1 MSDNVLMHLI
11 GKIPK
16 PSTAVLV
23 LLKVLL
29 CIIPIA
35 MIAVGAEHLDDC
47 PRQRYIPVYLIV
59 MGVFF
64 MLLVISVYLPCTRQ
78 PKDGPPNPL
87 YRLCL
92 GWNVLL
98 AVFLVTWF
106 IAGNVWIY
114 SIYKP
119 NYHKN
124 ITMPEPYCDKRL
136 YQFAFWTMTLVY
148 ILVGVIVALG
158 FLVLVCL
165 YLFGQADPDDYI

>member
-1 MSDNVLMHLI
+1 MSDSVLVHVI
-11 GKIPK
+11 GKIPQ

-47 PRQRYIPVYLIV
+47 PRQRNIPVYLIV
-59 MGVFF
+59 MGVFLI
-64 MLLVISVYLPCTRQ
+64 LLVISVYLPCTQQ

-92 GWNVLL
+92 GWKVVL
-98 AVFLVTWF
+98 AVFLVIWF
-106 IAGNVWIY
+106 VAGNVWIY

-119 NYHKN
+119 NYYKN
-124 ITMPEPYCDKRL
+124 ITMHELYCEKRL
-136 YQFAFWTMTLVY
+136 YQFAFWTMTLLY
-148 ILVGVIVALG
+148 ILVGVIVGLG
-158 FLVLVCL
+158 FLALVCL
-165 YLFGQADPDDYI
+165 YLFGQADPDDYV

>member
-1 MSDNVLMHLI
+1 MSDSVLMHVI

-59 MGVFF
+59 MGFFF

-87 YRLCL
+87 YRLSL

-98 AVFLVTWF
+98 AVFLVAWF

-136 YQFAFWTMTLVY
+136 YQFAFWTMTLFY

-158 FLVLVCL
+158 LLALVCI